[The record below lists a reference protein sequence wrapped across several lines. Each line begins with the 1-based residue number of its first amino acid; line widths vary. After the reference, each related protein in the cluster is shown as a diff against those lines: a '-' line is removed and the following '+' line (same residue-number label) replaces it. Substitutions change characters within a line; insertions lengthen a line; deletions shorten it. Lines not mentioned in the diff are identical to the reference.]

1 MTSLTKIFFFWLLFL
16 SCFQSQVIAASQ
28 EGQDFYQSI
37 GKMYVVVTVI
47 ALIFIGLAIYLYR
60 MDKKVK
66 NLEK

>member
-1 MTSLTKIFFFWLLFL
+1 MTTFIKHFLWLLLVSFFH
-16 SCFQSQVIAASQ
+16 SEAIAVGQ

-60 MDKKVK
+60 RDKKIK